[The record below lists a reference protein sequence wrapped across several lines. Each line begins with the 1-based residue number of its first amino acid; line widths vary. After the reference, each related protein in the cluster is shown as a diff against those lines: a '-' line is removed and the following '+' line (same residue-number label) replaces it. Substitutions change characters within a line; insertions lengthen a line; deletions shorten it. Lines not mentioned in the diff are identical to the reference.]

1 MAQTTS
7 LQRLHANG
15 GETMAAGGHS
25 FLPSE
30 LSLAGLKRAL
40 RAARGVMGEDA
51 LQLIEQILVYA
62 ALSEVRLA
70 AQTRRIDELESLSVT
85 DELTGLLNRRGLLE
99 ALERTL
105 ANARRH
111 GERGLVAYIDLD
123 GFKQINDHF
132 GHAAGDSVLAQVG
145 ALIRA
150 SIRRTDYAARL
161 AGDEFVI
168 LFTRTAAQAD
178 ARLLDE
184 LRARLSQR
192 TIAVDGT
199 ALSVSASIGIAP
211 YGPESAAID
220 VLASAD
226 RAMYREKQRRLTC
239 AA

>member
-1 MAQTTS
+1 MARTTP
-7 LQRLHANG
+7 LPKLHAQG
-15 GETMAAGGHS
+15 GHALAAGALQ
-25 FLPSE
+25 FLPADP
-30 LSLAGLKRAL
+30 SLVGLKRAL
-40 RAARGVMGEDA
+40 RAARGQMPEDA
-51 LQLIEQILVYA
+51 LELIEQILVYA
-62 ALSEVRLA
+62 ALSEMRLA
-70 AQTRRIDELESLSVT
+70 AQARRIDELESLSVT

-132 GHAAGDSVLAQVG
+132 GHAAGDSVLYQVG
-145 ALIRA
+145 AIIRA

-168 LFTRTAAQAD
+168 LFTRTAAGAE
-178 ARLLDE
+178 ARVLDE
-184 LRARLSQR
+184 LRARLCQR
-192 TIAVDGT
+192 TLTVDGT
-199 ALSVSASIGIAP
+199 ALSVSASIGLAP
-211 YGPESAAID
+211 YGPDSAAID
-220 VLASAD
+220 VLAHAD